1 MKTRISIICSVLAC
15 LLLATACYKDLGN
28 YNYTPPEEPVVTGLE
43 DTVYTAFVGDTLR
56 IKPTVKHSLLNTDE
70 LTYQWKISFPYP
82 PFEIIYQGPVL
93 NEVFTLSP
101 GIYNGLFTIVDR
113 TNGMKYY
120 YSFQVEGKTEFTKGT
135 VILSE
140 EGGVSEISFIKP
152 DNTLLTRL
160 YEAINSE
167 KLPGKPLQILAVNRG
182 WQPGNANLK
191 NFWLLFGEG
200 QEPGVIVDV
209 NTFIRSSY
217 ISENFYDK
225 PASISMGSLRTGI
238 SGVTSGIINGKF
250 YRGSTNSDPSG
261 SAYGKYGNEAA
272 GDYTL
277 APSFIFVEFQYYIG
291 YDTTKKRFVRF
302 SNDGAYFGTDYVVI
316 PIGSGFDPANVGLEL
331 VHMLY
336 LNSASSMAYL
346 KDNTGKIYEYNFFN
360 SPNTFF
366 ANYRR
371 VFKGS
376 DLVTENTKWA
386 GSLLQLIYFSS
397 GDKVYRYNPVNEEL
411 LPMEADFEGKDV
423 SMVKLTTSGDTL
435 VTGTQGN
442 LYYLDVSTG
451 KNGNVITRYQGIPG
465 NPVDVV
471 IRR

>member
-43 DTVYTAFVGDTLR
+43 DTIYTAFVGDTLR
-56 IKPTVKHSLLNTDE
+56 IRPTVKHSLLNTDE

-101 GIYNGLFTIVDR
+101 GIYNGLFTIVDH

-200 QEPGVIVDV
+200 QESGVIVDV

-225 PASISMGSLRTGI
+225 PASIAMGSLRTGI
-238 SGVTSGIINGKF
+238 SGVTSGVINGKF

-376 DLVTENTKWA
+376 DLITANTKWA
-386 GSLLQLIYFSS
+386 GSMLQLIYFSS

>member
-120 YSFQVEGKTEFTKGT
+120 YTFQVEGKTEFTKGT

-182 WQPGNANLK
+182 WQPGNENLK

>member
-82 PFEIIYQGPVL
+82 PFEIIYHGPVL

-120 YSFQVEGKTEFTKGT
+120 YTFQVEGKTEFTKGT

>member
-1 MKTRISIICSVLAC
+1 MKTRISIICSVMAC

-82 PFEIIYQGPVL
+82 PFEIIYHGPVL

-120 YSFQVEGKTEFTKGT
+120 YTFQVEGKTEFTKGT

-200 QEPGVIVDV
+200 QEPGVIVNV

>member
-1 MKTRISIICSVLAC
+1 MKIKISILCSVLAV

-28 YNYTPPEEPVVTGLE
+28 YDYTPPEEPVVTLLE
-43 DTVYTAFVGDTLR
+43 DTIYTAFIGDILS
-56 IKPTVKHSLLNTDE
+56 IKPGIKHSLVGTDE
-70 LTYQWKISFPYP
+70 LSYQWKIAFPYP
-82 PFEIIYQGPVL
+82 PFEIIYNGPVL
-93 NEVFTLSP
+93 EEVFTLSP
-101 GIYNGLFTIVDR
+101 GIYNGLFTITDN

-120 YSFQVEGKTEFTKGT
+120 YPFQVEGKTEFTKGT
-135 VILSE
+135 VILTEDAS
-140 EGGVSEISFIKP
+140 GSEISFIKP
-152 DNTLLTRL
+152 DNTLLTGL
-160 YEAINSE
+160 YQTINGD
-167 KLPGKPLQILAVNRG
+167 KLPGKPLQILPVNRG

-200 QEPGVIVDV
+200 EDPGIIVDV

-225 PASISMGSLRTGI
+225 PASISIGSLRTGI
-238 SGVTSGIINGKF
+238 SGVTSGVINGKF

-261 SAYGKYGNEAA
+261 SAYGKYGNASA

-277 APSFIFVEFQYYIG
+277 SPSFIFVEFQYYIG
-291 YDTTKKRFVRF
+291 YDTSNKRFVRF
-302 SNDGAYFGTDYVVI
+302 TNDGVYFGTDYTVI
-316 PIGSGFDPANVGLEL
+316 PIGTGFDPTNVGLEL

-360 SPNTFF
+360 SPDTFF
-366 ANYRR
+366 SNYRR
-371 VFKGS
+371 AFKGS
-376 DLVTENTKWA
+376 DLVKANTKWA
-386 GSLLQLIYFSS
+386 GSLLQVIYFSS

-411 LPMEADFEGKDV
+411 VPLEANFEGRDV
-423 SMVKLTTSGDTL
+423 SLVKLTTSGDTL
-435 VTGTQGN
+435 VTGTEGN

-451 KNGNVITRYQGIPG
+451 KNGNVITRYDGIPG
-465 NPVDVV
+465 KPVDVV